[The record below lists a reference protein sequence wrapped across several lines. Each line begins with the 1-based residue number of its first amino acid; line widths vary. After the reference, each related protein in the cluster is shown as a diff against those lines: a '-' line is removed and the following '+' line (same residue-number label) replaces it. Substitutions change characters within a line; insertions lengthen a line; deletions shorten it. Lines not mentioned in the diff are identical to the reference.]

1 MPAINKI
8 CRSLLF
14 SPHHL
19 GNLQNF
25 AVDRGHHHSVKF
37 TVRTGLFGL
46 KGTHIIFAVGG
57 PSVPEWNWLETS
69 TEYHETEFSQANGVS
84 TDVTRALR
92 SQALTTHCLGA
103 GCTCSCR
110 CAYGNGKENEYVG
123 ELHCCVG

>member
-46 KGTHIIFAVGG
+46 K
-57 PSVPEWNWLETS
+57 ETS
-69 TEYHETEFSQANGVS
+69 TEYHETEFSQANGDAHV
-84 TDVTRALR
+84 RADAHTATERRTSMLSISR
-92 SQALTTHCLGA
+92 SIGRAGAVQHCYLKIWRISRA
-103 GCTCSCR
+103 VDSQRSPSKCYR
-110 CAYGNGKENEYVG
+110 FRP
-123 ELHCCVG
+123 